1 MGLIDLHVHA
11 GPSVMPRSVDGVEML
26 NDAVAAGYSAFVIK
40 DHYFPTMM
48 GAQMIEKHLGRD
60 KCRVFGGI
68 ALNNSVGGINLKAVD
83 AAVAL
88 GAKIVWMPT
97 VSSQRHKDMHSGKGL
112 AFPGSKGMSVPEKC
126 IYYLDE
132 SGNVLPEV
140 VEVLNYLSEHK
151 DVILATGHGCRDE
164 VDACVRK
171 AHELGIE
178 KILINHPHYMI
189 GASIEDMAAWSK
201 MGAYIELN
209 ATVFVPDSKFCTN
222 DIMQCREIVDAVD
235 VDHIVIDSDYGQKS
249 NEPPVNGLLKFINM
263 LKKQCGFTEQDIRK
277 ATEINPAKLLG
288 IEIR

>member
-1 MGLIDLHVHA
+1 
-11 GPSVMPRSVDGVEML
+11 
-26 NDAVAAGYSAFVIK
+26 
-40 DHYFPTMM
+40 
-48 GAQMIEKHLGRD
+48 
-60 KCRVFGGI
+60 
-68 ALNNSVGGINLKAVD
+68 
-83 AAVAL
+83 
-88 GAKIVWMPT
+88 
-97 VSSQRHKDMHSGKGL
+97 MHSGKGL